1 MLIIPAIDL
10 RHGKCVRLLQGR
22 PEDETVF
29 SDDPVA
35 MAMRWQNEGAELLHL
50 VDLNGAFNGVQ
61 RNLSVIKEIVDTI
74 DIPVQLGGG
83 IRDMARIK
91 RIIKLGIW
99 RVILGTAALKN
110 PDLVT
115 TACEQYGE
123 RIAVGIDA
131 KDGMVATQ
139 GWLDVSEKPAI
150 EFAQEMESR
159 GVQTIIYTDIKRDG
173 MLTGPNL
180 ESTRFIAEAVNI
192 DVIASGGIS
201 SLSDIQA
208 LKPLESVGVVGAITG
223 KALYTK
229 AINLKEAI
237 KMVKGQEG

>member
-83 IRDMARIK
+83 IRDMARIE
-91 RIIKLGIW
+91 RLIKFGVW

-180 ESTRFIAEAVNI
+180 ESTRLIAEAVNI

>member
-180 ESTRFIAEAVNI
+180 ESTRLIAEAVNI

>member
-1 MLIIPAIDL
+1 
-10 RHGKCVRLLQGR
+10 
-22 PEDETVF
+22 
-29 SDDPVA
+29 
-35 MAMRWQNEGAELLHL
+35 
-50 VDLNGAFNGVQ
+50 
-61 RNLSVIKEIVDTI
+61 
-74 DIPVQLGGG
+74 
-83 IRDMARIK
+83 
-91 RIIKLGIW
+91 
-99 RVILGTAALKN
+99 
-110 PDLVT
+110 
-115 TACEQYGE
+115 
-123 RIAVGIDA
+123 
-131 KDGMVATQ
+131 MVATQ

-180 ESTRFIAEAVNI
+180 ESTRLIAEAVNI

-201 SLSDIQA
+201 SLLDIQA

-237 KMVKGQEG
+237 KTAKG

>member
-50 VDLNGAFNGVQ
+50 VDLDGAFNGVQ
-61 RNLSVIKEIVDTI
+61 RNLSIIKEIVDTI

-83 IRDMARIK
+83 IRDIARIEHL
-91 RIIKLGIW
+91 IKLGVW

-115 TACEQYGE
+115 TVCEQYGE

-180 ESTRFIAEAVNI
+180 ESTRLIAEAVNI

-201 SLSDIQA
+201 SLLDIQA

-237 KMVKGQEG
+237 KTAKG